1 MKKRKK
7 NLKKRLKPGDI
18 VKLKNTNG
26 KGILVKLDY
35 DRFTG
40 EYVGYV
46 YYWCYPP
53 QIINLPLDEIELVH
67 AI

>member
-7 NLKKRLKPGDI
+7 NLKKRLKLGDV
-18 VKLKNTNG
+18 VKYKHSNRHGL
-26 KGILVKLDY
+26 LVKLDY

-40 EYVGYV
+40 EYEGYV